1 MGCVTSAEVLKAD
14 AAAEVATATILAAAD
29 APKGTASA
37 VCPGAL
43 HPRHR
48 APQAGDFR
56 VICGPGVSAQ
66 SDRGVPEPV
75 APDIVYSCVFTV
87 PAYPAGPKEQWAR
100 QMYLWFN
107 LFFSN
112 SQTRGGAAIENQ
124 FSSQLV
130 LGDIFAAS
138 DSGPPYYQPVYG
150 SEATYQIQAQY
161 YMAFDPEESINPK
174 VLARGEA
181 VKTGRLVPVQPGES
195 IYTTFQ
201 LSADSSKWTLRIG
214 VMGYGPER
222 ESVVVADK
230 PFLGVLD
237 VKGLDLQWKD
247 YDTVL
252 AECNWEIYGAKGPD
266 SVPTGMSYDV
276 AIAGCKPRRWTQWET
291 LSQGDVPSTLSFEA
305 SNFYP
310 CGQATAPGEYMT
322 QHTRFNICTAP

>member
-14 AAAEVATATILAAAD
+14 AAAEVETATILVAAD
-29 APKGTASA
+29 APKGAASA
-37 VCPGAL
+37 VYPTAL

-48 APQAGDFR
+48 APQEGDFR
-56 VICGPGVSAQ
+56 LVCRP
-66 SDRGVPEPV
+66 SDRVPQPV
-75 APDIVYSCVFTV
+75 APDIVYSCVYTV

-107 LFFSN
+107 LFFDN
-112 SQTRGGAAIENQ
+112 NKAVEAAKYNQ

-150 SEATYQIQAQY
+150 SETTYQIQAQY
-161 YMAFDPEESINPK
+161 YMAFDPLKSTDPK
-174 VLARGEA
+174 ALSRGEA
-181 VKTGRLVPVQPGES
+181 VKTGRLVSVQPGES

-230 PFLGVLD
+230 PFLGLLD
-237 VKGLDLQWKD
+237 AKGLDLQWKD

-252 AECNWEIYGAKGPD
+252 AACNWEIYGAKGPD

-291 LSQGDVPSTLSFEA
+291 LSQGDAPSTLSLEA

-322 QHTRFNICTAP
+322 QHTRFNICTTP